1 MEDFR
6 KIFTGLERAHGCTY
20 VDKKGVDG
28 LKVKGKSFVK
38 TEIVTDKHWDDHLNG
53 IEPSLGIIPINEN
66 NECRWGCIDID
77 VYAEFNHKKLIN
89 KIKSM
94 DLPLMVFNSKSG
106 GAHVFLFTKDFVPA
120 KLMRDRLISISAVL
134 GYGGAEV
141 FPKQIEL
148 KSKDD
153 TGNFLNLPYFNHKN
167 TVRYCFNSSGEAVTL
182 PDFLQNIVEITPEQ
196 LQNLVIKRPKS
207 EYDDGPPCL
216 ESLTKEKL
224 DDGRDRVM
232 FQFRVYAKKK
242 WPESWADK
250 LDEFNYKHFVN
261 PYRHDEITKFRK
273 DNKDYGFKCTEEP
286 MCNHC
291 DK

>member
-20 VDKKGVDG
+20 VDKKGADG

-120 KLMRDRLISISAVL
+120 KLMRDRLTNKL
-134 GYGGAEV
+134 
-141 FPKQIEL
+141 
-148 KSKDD
+148 
-153 TGNFLNLPYFNHKN
+153 LP
-167 TVRYCFNSSGEAVTL
+167 R
-182 PDFLQNIVEITPEQ
+182 
-196 LQNLVIKRPKS
+196 
-207 EYDDGPPCL
+207 
-216 ESLTKEKL
+216 
-224 DDGRDRVM
+224 
-232 FQFRVYAKKK
+232 
-242 WPESWADK
+242 W
-250 LDEFNYKHFVN
+250 FNY
-261 PYRHDEITKFRK
+261 
-273 DNKDYGFKCTEEP
+273 
-286 MCNHC
+286 
-291 DK
+291 